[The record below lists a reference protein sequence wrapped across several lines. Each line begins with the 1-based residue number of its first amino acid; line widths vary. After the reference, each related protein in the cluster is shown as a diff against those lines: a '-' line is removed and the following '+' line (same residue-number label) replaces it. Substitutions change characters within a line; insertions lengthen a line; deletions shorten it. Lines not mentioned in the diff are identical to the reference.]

1 MKKIYFFIL
10 LFLSINYVKAQSQAD
25 YLNFDGVD
33 DSVSLTNTYSSVT
46 DFTIEAWIKTDTDG
60 IVLFSISGYDSSY
73 LAVTNGKLTYTTGRH
88 GYGGF
93 ILTSNQNVD
102 DNTWHHVAFS
112 TSSINTNGQGNLYI
126 DGVLDNS
133 GSFGGYTVPM
143 GSLIVG
149 GVNTSHFSGSIDELR
164 IWNVIRTA
172 TEINNAKSSEIQC
185 NEPGLVAYYQFN
197 KGIDAGENTN
207 VTHLTDITGNGNN
220 GTLTNFALTGTSSN
234 WLAGSPITSLSSP
247 PDVVSPI
254 AYAQD
259 DTATA
264 LTATPGT
271 NGISLLWYTD
281 VTGGT
286 GSVNA
291 PTPSTTTLG
300 NTTYYVS
307 SVNANGCESERAEIV
322 VTVALPGT
330 HLNFDGVD
338 DYITLPVVSTFDLTN
353 NMTIEFWMKSGVT
366 PEQWDTLIAK
376 GDYSWRIALNTNG
389 TLNFAGSGGFGD
401 VSSTVS
407 VIDNTWHHV
416 AATYNGI
423 EATIYIDGSPSGSV
437 AGSGDI
443 NINNTIAVAIGENL
457 DMPGRYYTGNLDEV
471 RIWNIA
477 RTAEQINGSKNCELQ
492 GTETGL
498 IAYYNFN
505 QGANSANNTSETTAI
520 DATGANNG
528 TLTNFDLT
536 STTSNWLANSP
547 VTTGSIIPSEATVTT
562 PVTYSQGDTASPLT
576 ATTGTNGTGLFW
588 YTTETGGTG
597 TTTAPTPDT
606 TTVSSTSYWV
616 SSVNTNGCESERT
629 EIVVT
634 VVLPATHLNFG
645 GLNDYVD
652 CGNDP
657 SLQITGNTITLEAYV
672 KFNTFGSEHWL
683 GNIIN
688 KAAPTSSGYM
698 LRAGGNG
705 AVNFVV
711 ANSGWHE
718 LTTPDNTITLD
729 TWFHIAG
736 VYNGTTSKI
745 YIDGIEIA
753 STNIAMGNIGNSNF
767 NVNIGRDP
775 QDTNRGLDA
784 SLDEVRIWNIARTA
798 EQINGSKNCELQGT
812 ETGLVAY
819 YNFNQGADSSTNTSE
834 TTAIDVTGTNNGTL
848 TNFDLT
854 GTTSNWLASSPV
866 TTGSIIP
873 SEATVTTPV
882 TYNQGDT
889 ASPLTA
895 TTGSNGTALL
905 WYTTETNGTGTTTA
919 PTPGTTTAG
928 STSYW
933 VSSTNDNGCES
944 EKTEIVVTVESTL
957 SSNNFDISNK
967 LKIYPNPATNT
978 ITIDVDNLTTA
989 KLQVLDLTGKIINNE
1004 TLESITNSIDIT
1016 KYPSGV
1022 YMFKIITTEGTTIK
1036 KVIKQ

>member
-60 IVLFSISGYDSSY
+60 IILFSISGYDSSY

-207 VTHLTDITGNGNN
+207 VTNLTDITGNGNN

-281 VTGGT
+281 ATGGT

-330 HLNFDGVD
+330 HLNFDGVN
-338 DYITLPVVSTFDLTN
+338 DYVEVPSGINIANSSFTVEFYAKRASSDVNSMVLTQGYEVNNGLLHIGFRDTNDFTFAFWYNDINIPATNYVS
-353 NMTIEFWMKSGVT
+353 
-366 PEQWDTLIAK
+366 
-376 GDYSWRIALNTNG
+376 
-389 TLNFAGSGGFGD
+389 
-401 VSSTVS
+401 
-407 VIDNTWHHV
+407 DNAWHHWSCV
-416 AATYNGI
+416 YDVINSTRQVYQDGILVGEDTGVATYNGNGI
-423 EATIYIDGSPSGSV
+423 LQ
-437 AGSGDI
+437 
-443 NINNTIAVAIGENL
+443 IGKRNSR
-457 DMPGRYYTGNLDEV
+457 DFFNGNLEDL
-471 RIWNIA
+471 RIWNVA

-505 QGANSANNTSETTAI
+505 QGANSATNTSETTAI

-562 PVTYSQGDTASPLT
+562 PVTYKQGDTASPLT
-576 ATTGTNGTGLFW
+576 ATTGTNGTDLFW

-606 TTVSSTSYWV
+606 TTVGSTSYWV
-616 SSVNTNGCESERT
+616 SSVNANGCESERT

-645 GLNDYVD
+645 SLNDYVD

-767 NVNIGRDP
+767 NVNLGRDP

-784 SLDEVRIWNIARTA
+784 ALDEVRIWNIARTA

-834 TTAIDVTGTNNGTL
+834 TTAIDLTGTNNGTL

-895 TTGSNGTALL
+895 TTGANGTGLF
-905 WYTTETNGTGTTTA
+905 WYTTETNGTGITTA
-919 PTPGTTTAG
+919 PTPDTTTVG

-944 EKTEIVVTVESTL
+944 DRTEIVVTVESTL

-967 LKIYPNPATNT
+967 LKIYPNPATNA

-989 KLQVLDLTGKIINNE
+989 KLQVLDITGKIIKNE

>member
-1 MKKIYFFIL
+1 MKKFYFFIL
-10 LFLSINYVKAQSQAD
+10 LFLSINYAKAQSHAD

-33 DSVSLTNTYSSVT
+33 DSVSITNTYSSVT

-126 DGVLDNS
+126 DGVLDTS

-164 IWNVIRTA
+164 IWDVVRTA
-172 TEINNAKSSEIQC
+172 AEIDTAKSSEIQC

-207 VTHLTDITGNGNN
+207 VTNLTDITGNGNN
-220 GTLTNFALTGTSSN
+220 GTLTNFALTGSSSN

-247 PDVVSPI
+247 PNVDSPI

-264 LTATPGT
+264 LTATPGL
-271 NGISLLWYTD
+271 NGTSLLWYTD
-281 VTGGT
+281 ATGGT

-307 SVNANGCESERAEIV
+307 SVNTNGCESERAEIV
-322 VTVALPGT
+322 VTVALPAT

-423 EATIYIDGSPSGSV
+423 EATIYIDGSPSGSI

-471 RIWNIA
+471 RIWNI
-477 RTAEQINGSKNCELQ
+477 T
-492 GTETGL
+492 
-498 IAYYNFN
+498 
-505 QGANSANNTSETTAI
+505 
-520 DATGANNG
+520 
-528 TLTNFDLT
+528 
-536 STTSNWLANSP
+536 
-547 VTTGSIIPSEATVTT
+547 
-562 PVTYSQGDTASPLT
+562 
-576 ATTGTNGTGLFW
+576 
-588 YTTETGGTG
+588 
-597 TTTAPTPDT
+597 
-606 TTVSSTSYWV
+606 
-616 SSVNTNGCESERT
+616 
-629 EIVVT
+629 
-634 VVLPATHLNFG
+634 
-645 GLNDYVD
+645 
-652 CGNDP
+652 
-657 SLQITGNTITLEAYV
+657 
-672 KFNTFGSEHWL
+672 
-683 GNIIN
+683 
-688 KAAPTSSGYM
+688 
-698 LRAGGNG
+698 
-705 AVNFVV
+705 
-711 ANSGWHE
+711 
-718 LTTPDNTITLD
+718 
-729 TWFHIAG
+729 
-736 VYNGTTSKI
+736 
-745 YIDGIEIA
+745 
-753 STNIAMGNIGNSNF
+753 
-767 NVNIGRDP
+767 
-775 QDTNRGLDA
+775 
-784 SLDEVRIWNIARTA
+784 RTA

-834 TTAIDVTGTNNGTL
+834 TTAIDLTGTNNGTL
-848 TNFDLT
+848 TNFALT
-854 GTTSNWLASSPV
+854 GATSNWLAGSPI

-873 SEATVTTPV
+873 SEATVNTPV

-895 TTGSNGTALL
+895 TTGANGTGLF
-905 WYTTETNGTGTTTA
+905 WYTTETNGTGITTA
-919 PTPGTTTAG
+919 PTPDTTTVG

-944 EKTEIVVTVESTL
+944 DRTEIVVTVESTL

-967 LKIYPNPATNT
+967 LKIYPNPATNA

-989 KLQVLDLTGKIINNE
+989 KLQVLDITGKIIKNE

>member
-1 MKKIYFFIL
+1 M
-10 LFLSINYVKAQSQAD
+10 
-25 YLNFDGVD
+25 
-33 DSVSLTNTYSSVT
+33 
-46 DFTIEAWIKTDTDG
+46 
-60 IVLFSISGYDSSY
+60 
-73 LAVTNGKLTYTTGRH
+73 
-88 GYGGF
+88 
-93 ILTSNQNVD
+93 
-102 DNTWHHVAFS
+102 
-112 TSSINTNGQGNLYI
+112 
-126 DGVLDNS
+126 
-133 GSFGGYTVPM
+133 
-143 GSLIVG
+143 
-149 GVNTSHFSGSIDELR
+149 
-164 IWNVIRTA
+164 
-172 TEINNAKSSEIQC
+172 
-185 NEPGLVAYYQFN
+185 
-197 KGIDAGENTN
+197 
-207 VTHLTDITGNGNN
+207 
-220 GTLTNFALTGTSSN
+220 
-234 WLAGSPITSLSSP
+234 
-247 PDVVSPI
+247 
-254 AYAQD
+254 
-259 DTATA
+259 
-264 LTATPGT
+264 
-271 NGISLLWYTD
+271 
-281 VTGGT
+281 
-286 GSVNA
+286 
-291 PTPSTTTLG
+291 
-300 NTTYYVS
+300 
-307 SVNANGCESERAEIV
+307 
-322 VTVALPGT
+322 
-330 HLNFDGVD
+330 
-338 DYITLPVVSTFDLTN
+338 
-353 NMTIEFWMKSGVT
+353 
-366 PEQWDTLIAK
+366 
-376 GDYSWRIALNTNG
+376 
-389 TLNFAGSGGFGD
+389 
-401 VSSTVS
+401 
-407 VIDNTWHHV
+407 
-416 AATYNGI
+416 
-423 EATIYIDGSPSGSV
+423 
-437 AGSGDI
+437 
-443 NINNTIAVAIGENL
+443 
-457 DMPGRYYTGNLDEV
+457 
-471 RIWNIA
+471 
-477 RTAEQINGSKNCELQ
+477 
-492 GTETGL
+492 
-498 IAYYNFN
+498 
-505 QGANSANNTSETTAI
+505 
-520 DATGANNG
+520 
-528 TLTNFDLT
+528 
-536 STTSNWLANSP
+536 
-547 VTTGSIIPSEATVTT
+547 
-562 PVTYSQGDTASPLT
+562 
-576 ATTGTNGTGLFW
+576 
-588 YTTETGGTG
+588 
-597 TTTAPTPDT
+597 
-606 TTVSSTSYWV
+606 
-616 SSVNTNGCESERT
+616 
-629 EIVVT
+629 
-634 VVLPATHLNFG
+634 
-645 GLNDYVD
+645 
-652 CGNDP
+652 
-657 SLQITGNTITLEAYV
+657 
-672 KFNTFGSEHWL
+672 
-683 GNIIN
+683 N

>member
-1 MKKIYFFIL
+1 MKKFYFFIL
-10 LFLSINYVKAQSQAD
+10 LFLSINYAKAQSQAD

-60 IVLFSISGYDSSY
+60 IILFSISGYDSSY

-133 GSFGGYTVPM
+133 GSFGAYTVPM

-149 GVNTSHFSGSIDELR
+149 GFNTSHFSGSIDELR
-164 IWNVIRTA
+164 VWNVIRTA

-185 NEPGLVAYYQFN
+185 NEPGLIAYYQFN

-207 VTHLTDITGNGNN
+207 VTNLTDITGNGNN

-281 VTGGT
+281 ATGGT

-322 VTVALPGT
+322 VTVALPAT
-330 HLNFDGVD
+330 HLNFDGVN
-338 DYITLPVVSTFDLTN
+338 DYVEVPSGINIANSSFTVEFYAKRASSDVNSMVLTQGYEVNNGLLHIGFRDTNDFTFAFWYNDINIPATNYVS
-353 NMTIEFWMKSGVT
+353 
-366 PEQWDTLIAK
+366 
-376 GDYSWRIALNTNG
+376 
-389 TLNFAGSGGFGD
+389 
-401 VSSTVS
+401 
-407 VIDNTWHHV
+407 DNAWHHWSCV
-416 AATYNGI
+416 YDVINSTRQVYQDGILVGEDTGVATYNGNGI
-423 EATIYIDGSPSGSV
+423 LQIGKRNGS
-437 AGSGDI
+437 DFF
-443 NINNTIAVAIGENL
+443 N
-457 DMPGRYYTGNLDEV
+457 GNLEDL
-471 RIWNIA
+471 RIWN
-477 RTAEQINGSKNCELQ
+477 
-492 GTETGL
+492 
-498 IAYYNFN
+498 
-505 QGANSANNTSETTAI
+505 
-520 DATGANNG
+520 
-528 TLTNFDLT
+528 
-536 STTSNWLANSP
+536 
-547 VTTGSIIPSEATVTT
+547 V
-562 PVTYSQGDTASPLT
+562 
-576 ATTGTNGTGLFW
+576 
-588 YTTETGGTG
+588 
-597 TTTAPTPDT
+597 
-606 TTVSSTSYWV
+606 
-616 SSVNTNGCESERT
+616 
-629 EIVVT
+629 
-634 VVLPATHLNFG
+634 
-645 GLNDYVD
+645 
-652 CGNDP
+652 
-657 SLQITGNTITLEAYV
+657 
-672 KFNTFGSEHWL
+672 
-683 GNIIN
+683 
-688 KAAPTSSGYM
+688 
-698 LRAGGNG
+698 
-705 AVNFVV
+705 
-711 ANSGWHE
+711 
-718 LTTPDNTITLD
+718 
-729 TWFHIAG
+729 
-736 VYNGTTSKI
+736 
-745 YIDGIEIA
+745 
-753 STNIAMGNIGNSNF
+753 
-767 NVNIGRDP
+767 
-775 QDTNRGLDA
+775 
-784 SLDEVRIWNIARTA
+784 ARTA

-819 YNFNQGADSSTNTSE
+819 YNFNQGANSATNTSE
-834 TTAIDVTGTNNGTL
+834 TTAIDITGTNDGTL

-882 TYNQGDT
+882 TYNQDDT

-905 WYTTETNGTGTTTA
+905 WYITETNGTGTTTA
-919 PTPGTTTAG
+919 PTPDTTTAG

-933 VSSTNDNGCES
+933 VSSVNANGCES
-944 EKTEIVVTVESTL
+944 ERTEIVVTVESTL

-967 LKIYPNPATNT
+967 LKIYPNPATNA